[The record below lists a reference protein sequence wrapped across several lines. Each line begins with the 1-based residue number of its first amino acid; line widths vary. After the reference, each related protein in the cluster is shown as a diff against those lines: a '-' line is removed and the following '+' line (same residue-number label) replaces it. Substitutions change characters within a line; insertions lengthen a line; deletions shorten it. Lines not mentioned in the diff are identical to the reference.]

1 MHART
6 IGLALIACIFSGCE
20 SMLPA
25 IPAEEQAGYKAAV
38 PVIAAVQRFRQ
49 EKGRY
54 PAALHELMPRYIRHL
69 RQTAVL
75 GSWHDRTKPFHY
87 RSEGDRYFLGFSFFK
102 GVTIESRTYDSQD
115 KKWHPLIV
123 HP

>member
-1 MHART
+1 MHARK
-6 IGLALIACIFSGCE
+6 IGLALIACIFAGCE

-25 IPAEEQAGYKAAV
+25 IPAEEQAGYKVAAS
-38 PVIAAVQRFRQ
+38 VIAALERFRQ
-49 EKGRY
+49 EHGRY
-54 PAALHELMPRYIRHL
+54 PAALHELIPRYIRHV

-75 GSWHDRTKPFHY
+75 GSWDDHTQPFNY

-115 KKWHPLIV
+115 K
-123 HP
+123 